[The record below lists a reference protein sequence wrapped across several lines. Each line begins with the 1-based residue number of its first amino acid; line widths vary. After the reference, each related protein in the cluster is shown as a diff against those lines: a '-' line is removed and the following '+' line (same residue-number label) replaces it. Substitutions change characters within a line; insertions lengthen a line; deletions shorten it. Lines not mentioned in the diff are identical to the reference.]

1 MTHRNHLRRGVTNLA
16 SESVH
21 FVHSQNLYSAET
33 YRWGL
38 NTLLWEFC
46 RQISNTRG
54 LSRNAMT
61 ASYPTAFTVT
71 LDSPGRL
78 STSQIKK
85 SYVHAMGWKVEAKV
99 GWAGKALL
107 FFAAVP
113 SSVAVWAVVIL
124 IHHANGLADESPG
137 TLALFA
143 WLLVFSVPVV
153 VTLIRF
159 YCRIQAR
166 PADSYDI
173 KKAFRDLIPRDWW
186 WLPLSYATLWF
197 SATEFITG
205 LEWWHGLSVAIVVLL
220 CSLLE
225 VVPNHRIPAPQALP
239 TNNVL
244 GT

>member
-1 MTHRNHLRRGVTNLA
+1 M
-16 SESVH
+16 
-21 FVHSQNLYSAET
+21 ET
-33 YRWGL
+33 
-38 NTLLWEFC
+38 
-46 RQISNTRG
+46 
-54 LSRNAMT
+54 
-61 ASYPTAFTVT
+61 
-71 LDSPGRL
+71 
-78 STSQIKK
+78 
-85 SYVHAMGWKVEAKV
+85 KV
-99 GWAGKALL
+99 GWAGKVLL

-113 SSVAVWAVVIL
+113 LTVTAWAVVIL
-124 IHHANGLADESPG
+124 IRHANGLVDESPG

-153 VTLIRF
+153 ITLIRF
-159 YCRIQAR
+159 YCRIQER

-239 TNNVL
+239 TNNAL